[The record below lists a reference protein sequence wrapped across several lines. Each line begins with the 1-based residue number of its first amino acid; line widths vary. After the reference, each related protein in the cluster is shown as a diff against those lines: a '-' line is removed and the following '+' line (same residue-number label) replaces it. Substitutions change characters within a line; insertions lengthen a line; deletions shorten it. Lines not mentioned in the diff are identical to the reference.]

1 MDYKKYCDAVE
12 QLNTWTKL
20 YDEGNP
26 LVPDTVWDKL
36 YYDIFMYEKE
46 HPEDILATS
55 PTQTI
60 SYEVISKLE
69 KVKHNH
75 LMLSLAKTKNLNE
88 FSNFISKYPC
98 ILMPKLDGL
107 TCSLH
112 YQNGCLVNAETR
124 GNGEI
129 GENILHNAKV
139 IRNIPWTITYKDDL
153 IIDGEVIC
161 TKENFAPFEKE
172 YKNPRNF
179 AAGSLRLLDSKECA
193 KRNLSFIAWDVIS
206 PIDTQLSE
214 KLAFIHTLG
223 FDIVDFTTVYGEEV
237 EKSIDEIKAW
247 AEYQGWP
254 IDGIV
259 AKYNDVE
266 TYTAQG
272 STSHHFNG
280 GLAFKFYDETYSTRL
295 IYIDW
300 TMGRTGQLTPV
311 AVFEPVEIDG
321 TIVERASLH
330 NVSVMHE
337 ILGDC
342 AYRGEGLEIFKANQI
357 IPQIASAGPKYDY
370 GYVVA
375 NGGVSVDTI
384 ERCPCCGE
392 DLSLRQDGI
401 ALNYFCDN
409 PNCEGKLINRLDHFC
424 GKKGLDIKGLS
435 KATLEKLIDWG
446 WLTNFYSI
454 YNLDL
459 HRNEWIKKPGFG
471 VASVDKILKA
481 IEDSRHTELWRLIAA
496 IGIPEIG
503 ITASKTLANYYK
515 TWGNFRVA
523 VAEDTDFS
531 HLPDFGYIMSRN
543 INEYNDGDWDDADDV
558 ASHMIIDAAAA
569 PDTKKVLDEKVFC
582 ITGKVYKWKNRDSLK
597 EYIESLGGKVT
608 GAVTTKTDYL
618 INNDNTSTTQKNQS
632 AIKLGKPILT
642 EEEFSALVDELLA
655 K

>member
-1 MDYKKYCDAVE
+1 MDYKKYCDAIE

-26 LVPDTVWDKL
+26 LVSDTVWDRL

-60 SYEVISKLE
+60 SYEVVSKLE

-75 LMLSLAKTKNLNE
+75 LMLSLAKTKDLNE
-88 FSNFISKYPC
+88 FSNFINKYPC

-112 YQNGCLVNAETR
+112 YQDGCLVSAETR

-223 FDIVDFTTVYGEEV
+223 FDIVDFTTVYSEEV

-259 AKYNDVE
+259 VKYNDVE

-280 GLAFKFYDETYSTRL
+280 GLAFKFYDETYSTALRG
-295 IYIDW
+295 IEW

-311 AVFEPVEIDG
+311 AIFDPVEIDG
-321 TIVERASLH
+321 TIVERCSLS
-330 NVSVMHE
+330 NISVLKSKLNHPFKGQE
-337 ILGDC
+337 IL
-342 AYRGEGLEIFKANQI
+342 ITKSNMI
-357 IPQIASAGPKYDY
+357 IPY
-370 GYVVA
+370 
-375 NGGVSVDTI
+375 
-384 ERCPCCGE
+384 
-392 DLSLRQDGI
+392 
-401 ALNYFCDN
+401 
-409 PNCEGKLINRLDHFC
+409 
-424 GKKGLDIKGLS
+424 
-435 KATLEKLIDWG
+435 
-446 WLTNFYSI
+446 
-454 YNLDL
+454 
-459 HRNEWIKKPGFG
+459 
-471 VASVDKILKA
+471 
-481 IEDSRHTELWRLIAA
+481 
-496 IGIPEIG
+496 
-503 ITASKTLANYYK
+503 
-515 TWGNFRVA
+515 
-523 VAEDTDFS
+523 
-531 HLPDFGYIMSRN
+531 
-543 INEYNDGDWDDADDV
+543 
-558 ASHMIIDAAAA
+558 
-569 PDTKKVLDEKVFC
+569 
-582 ITGKVYKWKNRDSLK
+582 
-597 EYIESLGGKVT
+597 
-608 GAVTTKTDYL
+608 
-618 INNDNTSTTQKNQS
+618 
-632 AIKLGKPILT
+632 
-642 EEEFSALVDELLA
+642 LVDA
-655 K
+655 KDENNNWISENFS